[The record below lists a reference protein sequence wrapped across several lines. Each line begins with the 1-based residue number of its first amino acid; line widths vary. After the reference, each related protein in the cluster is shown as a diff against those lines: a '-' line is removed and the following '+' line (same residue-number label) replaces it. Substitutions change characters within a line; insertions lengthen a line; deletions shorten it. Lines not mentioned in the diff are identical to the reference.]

1 MTDGDVTSPLPAGP
15 QETDGSA
22 TGPVDAEPD
31 GPAWRWGRRLPGSP
45 DRRSRALPV
54 LVGMALLLG
63 VGAGL
68 VARGFIS
75 PAQVAANAKPPTAS
89 LITARVRFGVLAV
102 PINIRASVGDGNPV
116 QVSAPSDL
124 GGSLAVVTSLGVS
137 PGQRVGQGQLLL
149 TVAERPVF
157 LFAGPIPAFRT
168 MSPGIRGA
176 DVAQL
181 QTGLAAAGYGVGSDA
196 SGAYGP
202 GTAAAVTAL
211 YKANGVTPVFAGSRS
226 AVRQRSSQ
234 VSTARKALSSAQAKL
249 TADQNSKAPKSVL
262 TADQAAVTQA
272 EHHLTAAERALA
284 SAQRTTGAQI
294 PMGEVVFV
302 AHLPARILSVDK
314 LGATVGSSSGSGSGP
329 GPGRSSG
336 KSSSAAVQLGSGKVT
351 LTGFAPGPQARLL
364 RPGMAGTAIS
374 DVSGQR
380 FGVRISSV
388 SGPRVGLV
396 PVGRVPGS
404 AVGQN
409 VEVTLTASRVRSFIV
424 PVAAVGTSGSGQT
437 YLTLSVG
444 GGQTRAVPIRLG
456 VSSGGLQAVSPVRP
470 GGLRAGELVVL
481 GIGSAK

>member
-1 MTDGDVTSPLPAGP
+1 MLVTL
-15 QETDGSA
+15 
-22 TGPVDAEPD
+22 
-31 GPAWRWGRRLPGSP
+31 
-45 DRRSRALPV
+45 
-54 LVGMALLLG
+54 ALLLG
-63 VGAGL
+63 VGAGI

-75 PAQVAANAKPPTAS
+75 PAQLAANAKPPKAS
-89 LITARVRFGVLAV
+89 LITARVRYGVLAV
-102 PINIRASVGDGNPV
+102 PINIRANVGDGNPV

-137 PGQRVGQGQLLL
+137 PGQRVGQGQLLV

-168 MSPGIRGA
+168 MSPGMRGS

-181 QTGLAAAGYGVGSDA
+181 QAGLAAAGYGVGSDT

-202 GTAAAVTAL
+202 GTAAAVAAL
-211 YKANGVTPVFAGSRS
+211 YRASGVTPVFAGSPGTVRARS
-226 AVRQRSSQ
+226 GQ
-234 VSTARKALSSAQAKL
+234 VSAAQRALSSAQAKL
-249 TADQNSKAPKSVL
+249 AADQSSHASKSVL
-262 TADQAAVTQA
+262 AADEAAVTKAQ
-272 EHHLTAAERALA
+272 HQLSAAERALA
-284 SAQRTTGAQI
+284 RAQRTTGAQI

-302 AHLPARILSVDK
+302 PHLPARVLSVDK
-314 LGATVGSSSGSGSGP
+314 LGATVGSSSGSGSG
-329 GPGRSSG
+329 RSAG

-364 RPGMAGTAIS
+364 RPGMTGTAIS

-388 SGPRVGLV
+388 RGTRIGLV

-409 VEVTLTASRVRSFIV
+409 VEVTMTASRVRSFIV
-424 PVAAVGTSGSGQT
+424 PVAAVGTAGSGQT

-444 GGQTRAVPIRLG
+444 GGQTKAVPVRLG

-470 GGLRAGELVVL
+470 GELKAGQLVVL

>member
-1 MTDGDVTSPLPAGP
+1 MEAPLPGDPERADGDTAGP
-15 QETDGSA
+15 D
-22 TGPVDAEPD
+22 DAEPAW
-31 GPAWRWGRRLPGSP
+31 PPWRWSRRLPGSP
-45 DRRSRALPV
+45 ERRSRALPV
-54 LVGMALLLG
+54 LVALALLLG

-75 PAQVAANAKPPTAS
+75 PAQLAANAKPPKAS

-102 PINIRASVGDGNPV
+102 PINIRANVGDGHPV

-137 PGQRVGQGQLLL
+137 PGQRVGQGQLLV

-168 MSPGIRGA
+168 MSPGVRGS

-202 GTAAAVTAL
+202 GTAAAVAAL
-211 YKANGVTPVFAGSRS
+211 YRASGVTPAFSGSR
-226 AVRQRSSQ
+226 ATVRQRSGQ
-234 VSTARKALSSAQAKL
+234 VGAARKALSSAQAKL
-249 TADQNSKAPKSVL
+249 ATAQNAHASKAVL
-262 TADQAAVTQA
+262 AADEADATKA
-272 EHHLTAAERALA
+272 EHQLSAAERALA
-284 SAQRTTGAQI
+284 RAQKTTGAQI

-302 AHLPARILSVDK
+302 PHLPARVLSVDK
-314 LGATVGSSSGSGSGP
+314 LGATVGSSSGSGSGS
-329 GPGRSSG
+329 GRSGG
-336 KSSSAAVQLGSGKVT
+336 KSSSAAVQLGSGKVA

-364 RPGMAGTAIS
+364 RPGMTGTAIS

-380 FGVRISSV
+380 FGVRIASV
-388 SGPRVGLV
+388 RGPRIDLV
-396 PVGRVPGS
+396 PAGQVPGS

-424 PVAAVGTSGSGQT
+424 PVAAVGTAGSGQT
-437 YLTLSVG
+437 YLTVSVG
-444 GGQTRAVPIRLG
+444 GGQTKSVPIRLG

-470 GGLRAGELVVL
+470 GGLRAGQLVVL

>member
-1 MTDGDVTSPLPAGP
+1 MSDGDLESLLTGEPGEA
-15 QETDGSA
+15 DGEA
-22 TGPVDAEPD
+22 DGEDAEPT
-31 GPAWRWGRRLPGSP
+31 RSFRLWGRRLPGSP
-45 DRRSRALPV
+45 ERRSRALPV
-54 LVGMALLLG
+54 LVVLALLLG

-75 PAQVAANAKPPTAS
+75 PAQLAANAKPPKAS
-89 LITARVRFGVLAV
+89 LITARVRYGVLAV
-102 PINIRASVGDGNPV
+102 PVNIRANVGDGHPV
-116 QVSAPSDL
+116 QVGAPSDL
-124 GGSLAVVTSLGVS
+124 GGSLAIVTSVGVS
-137 PGQRVGQGQLLL
+137 PGQRVGPGHLLL

-157 LFAGPIPAFRT
+157 LFAGAIPTFRA
-168 MSPGIRGA
+168 MSPGMRGA
-176 DVAQL
+176 DVTEL
-181 QTGLAAAGYGVGSDA
+181 QAGLAAAGFGIGSDP

-202 GTAAAVTAL
+202 GTAAAVAAL
-211 YKANGVTPVFAGSRS
+211 YKASGVTPVFAGSRGT
-226 AVRQRSSQ
+226 VRQRSNQ
-234 VSTARKALSSAQAKL
+234 VSAARRALSSAQAKL
-249 TADQNSKAPKSVL
+249 AADQKSNAPKSVL
-262 TADQAAVTQA
+262 AADQAAVTGA
-272 EHHLTAAERALA
+272 EHQLASAERALVN
-284 SAQRTTGAQI
+284 AQKVTGAQI

-302 AHLPARILSVDK
+302 PHLPARVLSVDK

-329 GPGRSSG
+329 GAGRSSG

-364 RPGMAGTAIS
+364 RPGMTGTAIS

-388 SGPRVGLV
+388 RGPQIGLV

-409 VEVTLTASRVRSFIV
+409 VQVTMTASRVRSFIV
-424 PVAAVGTSGSGQT
+424 PVAAVGTAGSGQT

-444 GGQTRAVPIRLG
+444 GGQTKAVPVRLG